1 MRASAVRDCL
11 KVLEAFGVDP
21 KKGTALDVG
30 GTAEVYLLDDGKVE
44 VEANPLTK
52 LIPHLTLLDRGFN
65 ESELGTTTDEQ
76 VDFLIPGSIEHL
88 RDSFDIVFSFDTL
101 EHVAN
106 PFKFCEHLLRVA
118 KPGGY
123 VYLST
128 IFSWVYH
135 PSPEDYFRFSPAGLD
150 ACFADASEGC
160 VLWSGWE
167 SDERGVGILAYKG
180 NPSDVQRLPVS
191 LRSES
196 TAPGLLPPLPGP
208 PQRKSFLDRVRI
220 LVGR

>member
-11 KVLEAFGVDP
+11 QVLQAFDVDP
-21 KKGTALDVG
+21 QKGAAIDVG
-30 GTAEVYLLDDGKVE
+30 GTAEVYLSDDGIVGI
-44 VEANPLTK
+44 EANPLTK

-65 ESELGTTTDEQ
+65 ETELGTSSDEK
-76 VDFLIPGSIEHL
+76 VDFLVPESIEHL
-88 RDSFDIVFSFDTL
+88 RNGFDIVFSFDTL
-101 EHVAN
+101 EHVSN

-123 VYLST
+123 VYVST

-135 PSPEDYFRFSPAGLD
+135 PSPEDYFRFSPAGLE
-150 ACFADASEGC
+150 ACFAEAAEGG

-167 SDERGVGILAYKG
+167 SDERGVAVLAYKG
-180 NPSDVQRLPVS
+180 DLAQVKHLDVT
-191 LRSES
+191 LRTEA

-208 PQRKSFLDRVRI
+208 PKRKSILDRVRL